1 MDEPLYMGHKDR
13 RPVAPRVWAIVG
25 TMAVFDRPFDT
36 IDLLRRL
43 VAFDS
48 VSRRSNLPV
57 ADFLSDLLDRPGTV
71 LARCGYADEH
81 GVEKTNLLVRLGPPA
96 DPEAQTGSRAGS
108 RAGLVLSGHMDVV
121 PADEPDWT
129 SDPFE
134 LTEREDPGGS
144 RLYGRGSADMKGF
157 LALATRA
164 ALRLDPDDLTAPL
177 VLIFT
182 CDEELGTVGAQH
194 LHDHWSEVES
204 QIGPLPKAAV
214 IGEPTELE
222 VVRLHKGHLKFRV
235 TLHGKSAHSGYP
247 HLGRN
252 AIEAAGRV
260 IASLTSLR
268 LELETERPLHGE
280 HFPEVPYVALNQ
292 GTIHG
297 GAAVNVV
304 PDRCVIEGGAR
315 VLPGMSSAGLVE
327 RLRHAVSLAAGPAEA
342 TFEPL
347 GESPP
352 LMAEEGAPVHRALC
366 EETGRKGGGSVSFAT
381 DGGWLQGL
389 GLDCVIWGPGSIEVA
404 HRPDEY
410 VPAEQLRAAEEP
422 LERMIHRF
430 CREAA

>member
-1 MDEPLYMGHKDR
+1 MDRALYRVGDSV
-13 RPVAPRVWAIVG
+13 PGVWAIVG
-25 TMAVFDRPFDT
+25 TMAADRESIDT

-57 ADFLSDLLDRPGTV
+57 ADFLADLLDRPGTT
-71 LARCGYADEH
+71 LARCGYTDEN
-81 GVEKTNLLVRLGPPA
+81 GVEKTNLLARLGPPA
-96 DPEAQTGSRAGS
+96 DPAAPAES

-121 PADEPDWT
+121 PADEPEWT

-134 LTEREDPGGS
+134 LTERGDPS
-144 RLYGRGSADMKGF
+144 APRLHGRGSADMKGF

-164 ALRLDPDDLTAPL
+164 ALRLDPDELTAPL
-177 VLIFT
+177 VLVFT
-182 CDEELGTVGAQH
+182 CDEELGTVGARY
-194 LHDHWSEVES
+194 LHDHWSEVEPE
-204 QIGPLPKAAV
+204 IGPLPTATV

-235 TLHGKSAHSGYP
+235 TTHGRSAHSGYP

-268 LELETERPLHGE
+268 LELETERPPHGE

-304 PDRCVIEGGAR
+304 PDRCVLEGGAR
-315 VLPGMSSAGLVE
+315 ILPGMDSAELVE
-327 RLRHAVSLAAGPAEA
+327 RLRSSVALAAAPGEA
-342 TFEPL
+342 DFELL

-352 LMAEEGAPVHRALC
+352 LLVEEGALVHRALC
-366 EETGRKGGGSVSFAT
+366 KATGRPGGASVSFAT

-410 VPAEQLRAAEEP
+410 VPLDHLRNAEEP

>member
-1 MDEPLYMGHKDR
+1 MGVPDR
-13 RPVAPRVWAIVG
+13 NTP
-25 TMAVFDRPFDT
+25 DT
-36 IDLLRRL
+36 VELLRRL

-57 ADFLSDLLDRPGTV
+57 ADFLSDVLDRPGTV
-71 LARCGYADEH
+71 LTRCGYTDEN
-81 GVEKTNLLVRLGPPA
+81 GVEKTNLLVRLGPAA
-96 DPEAQTGSRAGS
+96 DPEARGES

-121 PADEPDWT
+121 PADEPEWT
-129 SDPFE
+129 SDPFR
-134 LTEREDPGGS
+134 LTEREDPSGS
-144 RLYGRGSADMKGF
+144 RLHGRGSADMKGF
-157 LALATRA
+157 LALAARA
-164 ALRLDPDDLTAPL
+164 ALRVDPDELTAPL
-177 VLIFT
+177 VLVFT
-182 CDEELGTVGAQH
+182 CDEELGTVGARY
-194 LHDHWSEVES
+194 LHDHWREVEPE
-204 QIGPLPKAAV
+204 IGPLPTAAV

-235 TLHGKSAHSGYP
+235 TLRGKSAHSGYP
-247 HLGRN
+247 HLGKN

-268 LELETERPLHGE
+268 LELETERPSHGE

-304 PDRCVIEGGAR
+304 PDRCVLEGGAR
-315 VLPGMSSAGLVE
+315 ILPGMDSAELVE
-327 RLRHAVSLAAGPAEA
+327 RLRSSVALAAAPGEA
-342 TFEPL
+342 DFELL

-352 LMAEEGAPVHRALC
+352 LLVEERVPVHRALC
-366 EETGRKGGGSVSFAT
+366 EVTGRPGGASVSFAT

-404 HRPDEY
+404 HRPDEH
-410 VPAEQLRAAEEP
+410 VPLDQLRAAEEP

-430 CREAA
+430 CREAG

>member
-1 MDEPLYMGHKDR
+1 MGVSDR
-13 RPVAPRVWAIVG
+13 G
-25 TMAVFDRPFDT
+25 TPDT
-36 IDLLRRL
+36 VELLRRL

-57 ADFLSDLLDRPGTV
+57 ADFLSELLERPGTV
-71 LARCGYADEH
+71 LARCGYTDEN
-81 GVEKTNLLVRLGPPA
+81 GVEKTNLLARLGPPG
-96 DPEAQTGSRAGS
+96 DPEPEGGD

-121 PADEPDWT
+121 PADEPEWE
-129 SDPFE
+129 SDPFR
-134 LTEREDPGGS
+134 LTEGDDPKAP

-164 ALRLDPDDLTAPL
+164 ASRLAPGELTAPL
-177 VLIFT
+177 VLVFT
-182 CDEELGTVGAQH
+182 CDEELGTVGARY
-194 LHDHWSEVES
+194 LHDHWSEVEPV
-204 QIGPLPKAAV
+204 IGPLPTAAV

-235 TLHGKSAHSGYP
+235 TTHGKSAHSGYP
-247 HLGRN
+247 HLGKN

-268 LELETERPLHGE
+268 LELETERPPHGE

-315 VLPGMSSAGLVE
+315 ILPGMDSAELAG
-327 RLRHAVSLAAGPAEA
+327 RLRRSVSLAAAPGEA
-342 TFEPL
+342 TFELL

-352 LMAEEGAPVHRALC
+352 LLVEDEAPVHRALC
-366 EETGRKGGGSVSFAT
+366 ETTGRKGGDSVSFAT

-404 HRPDEY
+404 HRPNEY
-410 VPAEQLRAAEEP
+410 LPLDQLHRAEEP
-422 LERMIHRF
+422 LEAMIHRF
-430 CREAA
+430 CREVP

>member
-1 MDEPLYMGHKDR
+1 
-13 RPVAPRVWAIVG
+13 
-25 TMAVFDRPFDT
+25 MAVRDRDPLDT

-48 VSRRSNLPV
+48 VSRSSNVPM
-57 ADFLSDLLDRPGTV
+57 ADFLADLLDRPGTV
-71 LARCGYADEH
+71 LARCGYTDGD
-81 GVEKTNLLVRLGPPA
+81 GVEKTNLLARLGPPPDA
-96 DPEAQTGSRAGS
+96 AA

-121 PADEPDWT
+121 PADEPEWE

-134 LTEREDPGGS
+134 LTERESPDGP
-144 RLYGRGSADMKGF
+144 RLHGRGSADMKGF

-177 VLIFT
+177 VLVFT
-182 CDEELGTVGAQH
+182 CDEELGTVGARY
-194 LHDHWSEVES
+194 LHDHWNEVEPE
-204 QIGPLPKAAV
+204 IGPLPSAAV

-252 AIEAAGRV
+252 AIEIGGRV
-260 IASLTSLR
+260 IASLTTLR
-268 LELETERPLHGE
+268 RELETERPPHGE

-315 VLPGMSSAGLVE
+315 ILPGMGSAELIE
-327 RLRHAVSLAAGPAEA
+327 RLERAVSRAAAPGEA
-342 TFEPL
+342 TFENL

-352 LMAEEGAPVHRALC
+352 LQVAEEATVHRALC
-366 EETGRKGGGSVSFAT
+366 EATGRKGGGSVAFAT
-381 DGGWLQGL
+381 DGGWLQRL
-389 GLDCVIWGPGSIEVA
+389 GLDPVIWGPGSIEVA

-410 VPAEQLRAAEEP
+410 VPLEQLRDAGEP
-422 LERMIHRF
+422 LERMIRRF
-430 CREAA
+430 CRGAS